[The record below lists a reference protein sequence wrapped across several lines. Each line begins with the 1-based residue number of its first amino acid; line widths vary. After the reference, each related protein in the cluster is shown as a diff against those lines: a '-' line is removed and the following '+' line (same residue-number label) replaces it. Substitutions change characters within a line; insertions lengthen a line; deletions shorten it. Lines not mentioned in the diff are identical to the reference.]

1 MYIIRHF
8 TKPQNVRRNKNT
20 TMAKTTIEKI
30 IEGKILDFK
39 TNFISTS
46 RNIFSDEDSLI
57 HSGEFGVNREN
68 IVKEF
73 LTHFVT
79 PEYNIGTGFITSS
92 KGNNSHQC
100 DIIIS
105 HKAHTPLIKDTNN
118 TQFFTAESVVGIGE
132 IKSVLTKSK
141 LKEAL
146 VKLSSAK
153 ELRHLSTDENSSIVK
168 KRLPNKITHY
178 DLPISFLICEKL
190 DFNLSNLVSELND
203 LYGDTKAIYK
213 HNFLLSLSDGLFTY
227 YTNTANGGSS
237 TIQYPVL
244 NDVELKNLLI
254 EGEVNNAIKIF
265 ASFLGFSIQN
275 VTVFEPYLIEYLK
288 DFTDEV
294 LKFE

>member
-1 MYIIRHF
+1 
-8 TKPQNVRRNKNT
+8 
-20 TMAKTTIEKI
+20 MAKTTIERI

-39 TNFISTS
+39 TNFINTS
-46 RNIFSDEDSLI
+46 RNIFSNEHSLI
-57 HSGEFGVNREN
+57 HSGEFGVSREN

-73 LTHFVT
+73 LNNFIT
-79 PEYNIGTGFITSS
+79 PEYNIGTGFITSN
-92 KGNNSHQC
+92 KGDNSHQC

-105 HKAHTPLIKDTNN
+105 HKAHTPLIKDLNN

-132 IKSVLTKSK
+132 IKSILTKSM

-153 ELRHLSTDENSSIVK
+153 ELRHLSTNKNNSIVK
-168 KRLPNKITHY
+168 QRGPNKIAHY
-178 DLPISFLICEKL
+178 DLPITFLICEKL

-227 YTNTANGGSS
+227 YTNTGNGESS

-244 NDVELKNLLI
+244 NNVELKNLLI
-254 EGEVNNAIKIF
+254 KGEVNNAIKIF
-265 ASFLGFSIQN
+265 ASYLGFSIQN

-288 DFTDEV
+288 DFTNEV
-294 LKFE
+294 LQFE

>member
-1 MYIIRHF
+1 M
-8 TKPQNVRRNKNT
+8 QNVRRNKLYK
-20 TMAKTTIEKI
+20 MAKTTIEKI

-39 TNFISTS
+39 TNFVNTS
-46 RNIFSDEDSLI
+46 RNVFSDEDILI
-57 HSGEFGVNREN
+57 HPGEFGVNREN

-73 LTHFVT
+73 LNNFIT
-79 PEYNIGTGFITSS
+79 PEYNIGTGFISS
-92 KGNNSHQC
+92 NKGDNSHQC

-153 ELRHLSTDENSSIVK
+153 ELRHLSINKDSSIVK
-168 KRLPNKITHY
+168 KRVPNKVTHY
-178 DLPISFLICEKL
+178 ELPISFLICEKL
-190 DFNLSNLVSELND
+190 DFNTSNLVTELND
-203 LYGDTKAIYK
+203 LYDDIKAIYK
-213 HNFLLSLSDGLFTY
+213 HNLLLSLSDGLFIY
-227 YTNTANGGSS
+227 YTNTENKRTS

-244 NDVELKNLLI
+244 NNVELKNLFI
-254 EGEVNNAIKIF
+254 KGEVNNAIKIF
-265 ASFLGFSIQN
+265 ASYLGFSIQN

-288 DFTDEV
+288 DFTNEV
-294 LKFE
+294 LQFE